1 MFGPTAVSEPLLPDN
16 TNRRTAHD
24 VILENAN
31 SCLRQ
36 SCYPQ
41 LWKVTCGF
49 HGGVLTLHGVVGS
62 YFLKQLAHIAIA
74 DVVGIEEVANR
85 IDVQY
90 PDSKSN
96 GPDNRP

>member
-1 MFGPTAVSEPLLPDN
+1 MSEPLPPDD

-31 SCLRQ
+31 SCIRH

-41 LWKVTCGF
+41 LWKLKCGF
-49 HGGVLTLHGVVGS
+49 HEGVLTLHGVVGS
-62 YFLKQLAHIAIA
+62 YFLKQLAHIAVA

-85 IDVQY
+85 IDVRY
-90 PDSKSN
+90 PSNDPVN
-96 GPDNRP
+96 GP